1 MPMKAEVI
9 EKVIRFLG
17 RPHIDLLA
25 GGVIPDEPLLQIF
38 PGSEHVYFE
47 PEDGVEMT
55 FSSEESVFIK
65 LFILL
70 KETTPS
76 TLEYEGELPGKLQK
90 NMDQNWVR
98 EVFGV
103 PEETHGP
110 VKLPQPTGWTG
121 GWDTY
126 DYDSSLFPGITLVF
140 KYSAEMKVEALV
152 FKKKI

>member
-1 MPMKAEVI
+1 MKTEEI
-9 EKVIRFLG
+9 EKIIRFLG
-17 RPHIDLLA
+17 SSHLDLLA

-38 PGSEHVYFE
+38 PESEDVYFE
-47 PEDGVEMT
+47 PEEGVEMT
-55 FSSEESVFIK
+55 FSSEENVFIK

-90 NMDQNWVR
+90 HMDQNWVR

-103 PEETHGP
+103 PKETHGP
-110 VKLPQPTGWTG
+110 VRLPQPTGWTG

-126 DYDSSLFPGITLVF
+126 DYDSSLFPEITLVF
-140 KYSAEMKVEALV
+140 KYSAEMKVVTLV
-152 FKKKI
+152 FKKNI